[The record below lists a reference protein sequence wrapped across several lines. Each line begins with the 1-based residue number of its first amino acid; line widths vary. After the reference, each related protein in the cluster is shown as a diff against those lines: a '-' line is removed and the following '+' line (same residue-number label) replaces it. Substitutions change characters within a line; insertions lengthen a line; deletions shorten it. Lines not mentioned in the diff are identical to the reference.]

1 MVGCHFNQISIFLCA
16 LQDKTQEARGEKALC
31 EPDSQE
37 INQAQDQ
44 DDIDSTS
51 ADPVLGSTSPANT
64 QL

>member
-16 LQDKTQEARGEKALC
+16 LQDKTQEAPGEKTLC

-44 DDIDSTS
+44 DDSDCTS
-51 ADPVLGSTSPANT
+51 ADPMLGSTSPANP